1 MWALEGH
8 TQLIPSEVYLKTV
21 LACGVG
27 FVYSIGPKIGLLHF
41 SQQVEDPILEGFLF
55 LAGGC
60 YCMSNYILWSAK

>member
-27 FVYSIGPKIGLLHF
+27 FVYSIDPKICRLRV
-41 SQQVEDPILEGFLF
+41 SSQVEVYILEGCLF